1 VSILGEAFAS
11 SYVDVRA
18 AAKRNRSD
26 PSGGR
31 GSRPVRPAT
40 SPGNFPSADGV
51 YNDSREA
58 PVATSILDLNAQKT
72 AVTDSEDLALVRALR
87 EGSERAYETLLLRFQ
102 QPVYNLALRLLND
115 PSDASD
121 VVQEVFLKVFRN
133 VGHFRGQSS
142 LKTWIFRIAI
152 NEAHNQRRWF
162 FRHRHR
168 EVGIEDEQEEARSRA
183 DTLADSTQSPF
194 DYVVDRENLA
204 LIEDALSRINPTF
217 RAAVVLRD
225 ITDLSYEETAEVLQV
240 SLGTVK
246 SRIMRG
252 REALRQEL
260 GKKLQSQP
268 VMHWL
273 PKTAE

>member
-1 VSILGEAFAS
+1 M
-11 SYVDVRA
+11 A
-18 AAKRNRSD
+18 A
-26 PSGGR
+26 
-31 GSRPVRPAT
+31 
-40 SPGNFPSADGV
+40 
-51 YNDSREA
+51 
-58 PVATSILDLNAQKT
+58 SILDLNSQGVTEA
-72 AVTDSEDLALVRALR
+72 ATDSEDLALVEALR
-87 EGSERAYETLLLRFQ
+87 AGEERAYERLLVRFQ

-133 VGHFRGQSS
+133 VMHFRGQSS
-142 LKTWIFRIAI
+142 LKTWIFRITI

-168 EVGIEDEQEEARSRA
+168 EVGIDDDQEDARSRA
-183 DTLADSTQSPF
+183 DVLADHCQSPF
-194 DYVVDRENLA
+194 DYVFDQEKQA
-204 LIEDALSRINPTF
+204 LIEAALARINPTF

-225 ITDLSYEETAEVLQV
+225 ITDLSYEEIAEVLQV

-246 SRIMRG
+246 SRILRG

-260 GKKLQSQP
+260 EKRLQSQP
-268 VMHWL
+268 ALSLM